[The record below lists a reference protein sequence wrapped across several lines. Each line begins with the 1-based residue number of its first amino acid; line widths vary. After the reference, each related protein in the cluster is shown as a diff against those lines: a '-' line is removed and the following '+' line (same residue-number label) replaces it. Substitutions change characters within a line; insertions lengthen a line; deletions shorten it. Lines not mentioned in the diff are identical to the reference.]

1 MNTGIINLVLLII
14 LWLKFG
20 AILENTIGTI
30 LYLFIFIINSSLIQI
45 IYTIII
51 YIISLIIKNKNIL
64 KLKIDNNDFVS
75 NSGIWPYIISE
86 LTLLS
91 LSNPNEIIKLFF
103 FPELKAKFY
112 PIIVFIIFCL
122 LNNLIVALEAFC
134 GILYAFIYHF
144 LIKNKLK
151 ISKTFI
157 KKIENTKF
165 IKCFMKCGGFISIK
179 ENKFSSSNNKKQR
192 TVVINNNFPN
202 FTQFASDTNINVKEI
217 DTSTTENK
225 NISEQNKKAM
235 NDTLDIK
242 INQLYLLLK

>member
-1 MNTGIINLVLLII
+1 MPSPWVQGSEEPSQTLVAIRLNVNTM
-14 LWLKFG
+14 
-20 AILENTIGTI
+20 A
-30 LYLFIFIINSSLIQI
+30 
-45 IYTIII
+45 
-51 YIISLIIKNKNIL
+51 
-64 KLKIDNNDFVS
+64 KIDNNDFVS

-151 ISKTFI
+151 ISKKFI
-157 KKIENTKF
+157 KKIENTG
-165 IKCFMKCGGFISIK
+165 CMRCLMKCGGFITIK
-179 ENKFSSSNNKKQR
+179 ENRFSSSGNNSLSLSF
-192 TVVINNNFPN
+192 I
-202 FTQFASDTNINVKEI
+202 
-217 DTSTTENK
+217 
-225 NISEQNKKAM
+225 
-235 NDTLDIK
+235 LC
-242 INQLYLLLK
+242 L